1 MDTAPTCLRC
11 KVQMVFLRFTKSSQE
26 GAARS
31 LFECPSCFR
40 IKKKAPWSMSI
51 PSVRRADLSR
61 VTLVV
66 QPPAEL

>member
-11 KVQMVFLRFTKSSQE
+11 KERMVFLRNTKRSQE

-40 IKKKAPWSMSI
+40 LKSEP
-51 PSVRRADLSR
+51 
-61 VTLVV
+61 VV
-66 QPPAEL
+66 YEHPVSETN

>member
-11 KVQMVFLRFTKSSQE
+11 KVQMVFLRTKSSQE

-40 IKKKAPWSMSI
+40 IKSEP
-51 PSVRRADLSR
+51 
-61 VTLVV
+61 VV
-66 QPPAEL
+66 YEHPVSEAS